1 MLDSGQ
7 NTGRYSSNSFQLK
20 QRLIYAAAALLTMLL
35 GLASRVFA
43 EELPAFIA
51 RHAGDALWAAMI
63 YFCFRALFVRQRLF
77 TTTLLSL
84 LFCFAIEF
92 SQLIQTD
99 WLNGLR
105 STVLGALVLGRGF
118 LVIDLLR
125 YTVGMGLAAALDL
138 AVKGKTVRGKNCGPF
153 IPSE

>member
-1 MLDSGQ
+1 MFESGH
-7 NTGRYSSNSFQLK
+7 NTGRYRSNSFQLK
-20 QRLIYAAAALLTMLL
+20 QRLEYTAATLLMMLL
-35 GLASRVFA
+35 GLASRIFV

-63 YFCFRALFVRQRLF
+63 YYGFRLLFVRQRLF
-77 TTTLLSL
+77 ATTLLSL

-105 STVLGALVLGRGF
+105 NTVLGALVLGRGF

-125 YTVGMGLAAALDL
+125 YTIGIGLAAALD
-138 AVKGKTVRGKNCGPF
+138 VIVRGWTKPPLK
-153 IPSE
+153 I